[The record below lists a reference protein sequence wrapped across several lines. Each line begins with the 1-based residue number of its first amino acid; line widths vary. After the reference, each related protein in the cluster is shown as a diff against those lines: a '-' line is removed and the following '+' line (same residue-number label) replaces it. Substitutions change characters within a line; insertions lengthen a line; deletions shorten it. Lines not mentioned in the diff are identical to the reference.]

1 MKRFVYGAVALL
13 GLLLAIIVI
22 VPSFVDWNQYRDE
35 IAQQVES
42 LVGRPVTIEGDLDF
56 AILPSPALS
65 VNGLRIA
72 NIPGASTVDLVT
84 LESLDIE
91 VAFMPLLRGTF
102 QVERTV
108 LVAPVINLETLPDG
122 RNNWDQPD
130 DLVVAVDVTDDG
142 EGFQVTLDSLQ
153 IENGALHYVN
163 ANTGTEQQIQNINA
177 AISAKSIWGPYKIQ
191 GDVQYDG
198 LPATIDMSIGDVS
211 KSRLPVAAKI
221 VLPEGGL
228 EGTLSGVGYR
238 DNTDLLFD
246 GKIDLL
252 VRDSR
257 QLIGAV
263 TDNEAMKSK
272 VGVPISLS
280 GRASITNETTSFENV
295 DIK

>member
-42 LVGRPVTIEGDLDF
+42 LMGRPVTIEGDLDF

-177 AISAKSIWGPYKIQ
+177 
-191 GDVQYDG
+191 
-198 LPATIDMSIGDVS
+198 
-211 KSRLPVAAKI
+211 
-221 VLPEGGL
+221 
-228 EGTLSGVGYR
+228 R
-238 DNTDLLFD
+238 D
-246 GKIDLL
+246 
-252 VRDSR
+252 
-257 QLIGAV
+257 
-263 TDNEAMKSK
+263 
-272 VGVPISLS
+272 
-280 GRASITNETTSFENV
+280 
-295 DIK
+295 